1 MSHFGQESKDK
12 KSANMKLTTTT
23 LKVDWPFNVGHGK
36 SVEVD
41 VPIAKNDKVV
51 KKDTEIRL
59 LNITTGQKRKAEL
72 QINLRDI

>member
-1 MSHFGQESKDK
+1 MSTETKDK

-23 LKVDWPFNVGHGK
+23 LKVDWPFNIGHGK
-36 SVEVD
+36 SFEVL

-59 LNITTGQKRKAEL
+59 LNITTGQKRKAQM
-72 QINLRDI
+72 QINVGDI

>member
-1 MSHFGQESKDK
+1 MSTETKDK

-23 LKVDWPFNVGHGK
+23 LKVDWPFNIGQGK
-36 SVEVD
+36 SIEVD

-59 LNITTGQKRKAEL
+59 LNITTGQKRKAQMQL
-72 QINLRDI
+72 KVGDI